1 MGKKGEDN
9 RQRIIDA
16 ADQLFFKRGF
26 NQTSFQDISDATGIP
41 RGNFYYYFKTKEDI
55 LDAVLQVRRD
65 VFIDTLKQIEANT
78 GNPLERL
85 MQFAD
90 MLDINSDDILAS
102 GCPIGS
108 LSTEL
113 AKGTKDL
120 QEKSQV
126 VFQAIKQWA
135 SVQFSAM
142 GVEQADDAAMDLLA
156 WVQGVTV
163 MACAF
168 KDVAFLQRSLQEL
181 KQWLKQKAHSQMAE
195 LV

>member
-1 MGKKGEDN
+1 MGKKGEGN

-41 RGNFYYYFKTKEDI
+41 RGNFYYYFKTKENI
-55 LDAVLQVRRD
+55 LDAVLHVRRD
-65 VFIDTLKQIEANT
+65 LFIEQLKKIEIDIN
-78 GNPLERL
+78 NPLERL
-85 MQFAD
+85 MKLAD
-90 MLDINSDDILAS
+90 MLDANSEDILAS
-102 GCPIGS
+102 GCPVGS

-113 AKGTKDL
+113 AKGSQNL

-135 SVQFSAM
+135 SAQFAAI
-142 GVEQADDAAMDLLA
+142 GVERPDDAAMDLLA
-156 WVQGVTV
+156 WMQGVTV

-168 KDVAFLQRSLQEL
+168 KDARFLQRSLQEL
-181 KQWLKQKAHSQMAE
+181 KQWIKHKAPSKAIE
-195 LV
+195 SI